1 MSPRVYDRVKRRDFM
16 TLTTCCFPSRAAR
29 IAVRERLGH
38 QPGGEGYAKVFR
50 SRNGPRVHVAMRELW

>member
-29 IAVRERLGH
+29 IAVRERLAY
-38 QPGGEGYAKVFR
+38 QPGGERDPKVFR
-50 SRNGPRVHVAMRELW
+50 HQNGSPVHVVMQELC